1 MARGK
6 IQIKPIDNP
15 TNRQV
20 TYSKRRNGLFKKA
33 NELTVLCDARV
44 SIIMFSQSGKLHEF
58 ISPSTT
64 TKEIIDLYQKTLG
77 VDLWQSQYEKM
88 QEQLRKLKDVN
99 RNLRKEIRQ
108 RMGDCL
114 NELSFEELQG
124 LEQEMDNAAKLI
136 RERKYKSIG
145 NQIDTSRKKCR
156 NVEEIHKGLL
166 HELDAIKEDPYG
178 LVDNG
183 GDYDAIIGYQ
193 HGGPRIFA
201 LRLQPTHST
210 VNPITPRRNPQL
222 PSPEEFP
229 KIARAA

>member
-6 IQIKPIDNP
+6 IQIKLIENS

-44 SIIMFSQSGKLHEF
+44 SIIMFSTTGKLHEF

-64 TKEIIDLYQKTLG
+64 TKQIIDQYQTTLG
-77 VDLWQSQYEKM
+77 IDIWSTHYEKM
-88 QEQLRKLKDVN
+88 QEQLKQLKEVN

-108 RMGDCL
+108 RMGECL
-114 NELSFEELQG
+114 NDVSIHDLRA
-124 LEQEMDNAAKLI
+124 LEQEMDNSVKLI
-136 RERKYKSIG
+136 RDRKYRVLN
-145 NQIDTSRKKCR
+145 NQIDTSRKKVR
-156 NVEEIHKGLL
+156 NVEEIHKNLL

-183 GDYDAIIGYQ
+183 GGDYDTIIGYQ
-193 HGGPRIFA
+193 NGGPPRIFA
-201 LRLQPTHST
+201 VRVHHPNHPNFHGGSGSSGGGGSDLTTYPL
-210 VNPITPRRNPQL
+210 L
-222 PSPEEFP
+222 E
-229 KIARAA
+229 

>member
-1 MARGK
+1 
-6 IQIKPIDNP
+6 
-15 TNRQV
+15 
-20 TYSKRRNGLFKKA
+20 
-33 NELTVLCDARV
+33 
-44 SIIMFSQSGKLHEF
+44 
-58 ISPSTT
+58 
-64 TKEIIDLYQKTLG
+64 
-77 VDLWQSQYEKM
+77 M

-124 LEQEMDNAAKLI
+124 LEQEMDNAAKII
-136 RERKYKSIG
+136 RER
-145 NQIDTSRKKCR
+145 KCR

-201 LRLQPTHST
+201 LRLQPTHVT
-210 VNPITPRRNPQL
+210 H
-222 PSPEEFP
+222 PSLHSGGGSDLTTYPLLE
-229 KIARAA
+229 